1 MNHQGAIDYILARLQ
16 QELPAHLL
24 YHGHH
29 HTLDVLEATERI
41 AMHQQVTSHELN
53 LLLVA
58 AAYHDCGFLTTY
70 ANHEL
75 AGCAIAQEQ
84 LPAFGFNTQDIEAIC
99 AMIMATKVP
108 QDPKSR
114 LADILCDADLDYLGR
129 DDFFAIGTNLYLELN
144 HLGVLKD
151 EESWNRLQVKFLS
164 SHKYHTTYGQTN
176 RETEKC
182 AHLATVEKLVATY
195 KD

>member
-41 AMHQQVTSHELN
+41 ATHQQVTSHELN

-84 LPAFGFNTQDIEAIC
+84 LPAFGFNTQDIDAIC

-164 SHKYHTTYGQTN
+164 SHKYHTSYGQTN